1 MGGRKKSEQDLALTV
16 YVSRNSGGNGGVG
29 QAENSVL
36 TENCNGSGWAVEGGG
51 GRLLKGM
58 LKAMKVP

>member
-36 TENCNGSGWAVEGGG
+36 TENCNGSG
-51 GRLLKGM
+51 
-58 LKAMKVP
+58 

>member
-1 MGGRKKSEQDLALTV
+1 MGGKKKSEQDLALTV

-29 QAENSVL
+29 QAEN
-36 TENCNGSGWAVEGGG
+36 CNGSGWAVEGGG
-51 GRLLKGM
+51 GRLLKGI